1 MANKQLAPKEV
12 SSAKNQSESLRKD
25 NAPGRAGMPPNQQKD
40 IPATSR
46 KEFPDSN
53 NILSNS
59 AEDGNT
65 WNHGAGENGNTLPA
79 EKSADSNGDNPGTF
93 NNNGVGEDDAH
104 HKAGEPDTTSILT
117 DRLMTYQDLS
127 RFTQIPLPTLKAKKD
142 LIPHFKFGKAVRFY
156 KPDIILWLQTK
167 HMVRPI
173 EIDTRPTSKD
183 HILREVQQGK
193 EVV

>member
-1 MANKQLAPKEV
+1 MTNWIH
-12 SSAKNQSESLRKD
+12 RD
-25 NAPGRAGMPPNQQKD
+25 
-40 IPATSR
+40 
-46 KEFPDSN
+46 
-53 NILSNS
+53 NILR
-59 AEDGNT
+59 G
-65 WNHGAGENGNTLPA
+65 
-79 EKSADSNGDNPGTF
+79 
-93 NNNGVGEDDAH
+93 
-104 HKAGEPDTTSILT
+104 ILT
-117 DRLMTYQDLS
+117 RNNDPDNEQVSVANT
-127 RFTQIPLPTLKAKKD
+127 KKE